1 MARRNKVILAEL
13 NLDVEQIRDEE
24 MLRDAKIK
32 KQQNHKTLIPRFRE
46 NDNWRF
52 YWDTSILLIAIW
64 NSISIPVAV
73 FFNPPWEISLWYLWL
88 DYVSTILFFT
98 DIAIMFN
105 TTYYNADG
113 EEIRQIWPIAK
124 NYLSKMF
131 FIDFISTVPWDAL
144 PGGGSNLRLF
154 SILKVVRI
162 QRLNKM
168 VNKLS
173 YDEETKAVS
182 SPLSLNNN
190 LEYQNC
196 QTDLQSFPNHAHY
209 RIYLVLHRGSGAS
222 LDTST

>member
-1 MARRNKVILAEL
+1 VARRTKAILTEL
-13 NLDVEQIRDEE
+13 NLDVEAIRDKE

-32 KQQNHKTLIPRFRE
+32 KQQNHKTVIPRFRE

-52 YWDTSILLIAIW
+52 YWDTFILLIAIW

-73 FFNPPWEISLWYLWL
+73 FFNPPWETSLWYIWV

-105 TTYYNADG
+105 TTYYDADG
-113 EEIRQIWPIAK
+113 EEIRQFWPIAK
-124 NYLSKMF
+124 NYFSKMF
-131 FIDFISTVPWDAL
+131 LIDFISTVPWDAF
-144 PGGGSNLRLF
+144 PGGGSSLRLF

-162 QRLNKM
+162 QRLTKM

-182 SPLSLNNN
+182 SLSLNNN

-196 QTDLQSFPNHAHY
+196 ETGVQSVPNHAHL
-209 RIYLVLHRGSGAS
+209 RILLVLRR
-222 LDTST
+222 